1 MSSKYPTTSK
11 EYHKEYYKKYK
22 DMLKYKRELNKTC
35 KVSEDVV
42 SWKMMMENNPNC
54 FYPFAKAIPLDISA
68 TSNESVS
75 TNSGSSSSLEAK

>member
-22 DMLKYKRELNKTC
+22 DALKYKRELNKTC

-54 FYPFAKAIPLDISA
+54 FYPFAKPLDIS
-68 TSNESVS
+68 
-75 TNSGSSSSLEAK
+75 TNSPSSSLSSSLEAK

>member
-42 SWKMMMENNPNC
+42 SWKVMMEANPNC
-54 FYPFAKAIPLDISA
+54 FYPFAKPLDISA
-68 TSNESVS
+68 TS
-75 TNSGSSSSLEAK
+75 TNSTPSSSPTEVI

>member
-22 DMLKYKRELNKTC
+22 DMLKYKRDCAKNC

-42 SWKMMMENNPNC
+42 SWKAMMEANPNC
-54 FYPFAKAIPLDISA
+54 FYPFANPLDIS
-68 TSNESVS
+68 
-75 TNSGSSSSLEAK
+75 TNSPSSSPLSSSLEAIKYS

>member
-42 SWKMMMENNPNC
+42 SWKMMMEANPNC
-54 FYPFAKAIPLDISA
+54 FYPFANPLDIS
-68 TSNESVS
+68 
-75 TNSGSSSSLEAK
+75 TNSTPSSSPTEVIKYS

>member
-22 DMLKYKRELNKTC
+22 DMLKYKRDLAKNC

-42 SWKMMMENNPNC
+42 SWKVMMENNPNC
-54 FYPFAKAIPLDISA
+54 FYPFANPLDISA
-68 TSNESVS
+68 TSID
-75 TNSGSSSSLEAK
+75 SSSSCSLEAK

>member
-22 DMLKYKRELNKTC
+22 DALKYKRELNKTC

-42 SWKMMMENNPNC
+42 TWKVMMKANPNC
-54 FYPFAKAIPLDISA
+54 FYPFAKPLD
-68 TSNESVS
+68 TSTTSIP
-75 TNSGSSSSLEAK
+75 SSSPTEVK

>member
-42 SWKMMMENNPNC
+42 SWKVMMENNPNC
-54 FYPFAKAIPLDISA
+54 FYPFAKPLDIS
-68 TSNESVS
+68 
-75 TNSGSSSSLEAK
+75 TNSPSSSSLSSSLEAIKYS